1 MSHFVGSR
9 GSNIKAVLQELHL
22 VSWNKCGDRFFSP
35 IISYYQLINAFWV
48 FQLNSNMTIEQKGDS
63 SFQLLYPEDMEEND
77 LEEATHIVSINK

>member
-1 MSHFVGSR
+1 M
-9 GSNIKAVLQELHL
+9 
-22 VSWNKCGDRFFSP
+22 RFG
-35 IISYYQLINAFWV
+35 V

>member
-1 MSHFVGSR
+1 MGTGCSLPSFH
-9 GSNIKAVLQELHL
+9 II
-22 VSWNKCGDRFFSP
+22 NKSLRFG
-35 IISYYQLINAFWV
+35 V